1 MIDTQ
6 IKQSRTFFY
15 NLIKETFIKEP
26 DKLYF
31 DMMKELVT
39 SLKNLGEEFDDLA
52 FVTDAFGEIFQNYT
66 LDDLKDE
73 YNRVFVDPFNDNLLN
88 LTASYYIH
96 GKNLGKTLAEIRE
109 FIWNMN
115 LVKDEKI
122 FHSEDSVGF
131 LCDVMSYLIENAC
144 TQTQTTFFERFI
156 EPFFS
161 RFAKALKENEL
172 SNYYACF
179 GKLINFVLD
188 TEKSFLEE
196 QNLIDGGSYGKD

>member
-1 MIDTQ
+1 MVETQ
-6 IKQSRTFFY
+6 IKNTRTYFY
-15 NLIKETFIKEP
+15 TLIKETFIKEP
-26 DKLYF
+26 DESYF
-31 DMMKELVT
+31 NMMKDLV
-39 SLKNLGEEFDDLA
+39 KNLKTTGEEFDNLR
-52 FVTDAFGEIFQNYT
+52 FITDAFGEIFQNYT
-66 LDDLKDE
+66 LDDLEEE
-73 YNRVFVDPFNDNLLN
+73 YNRIFIDPFNDNLLN
-88 LTASYYIH
+88 LTACYYID

-131 LCDVMSYLIENAC
+131 LCDIMVYLIENAC
-144 TQTQTTFFERFI
+144 IETQTTFFERFI

-179 GKLINFVLD
+179 GELINFVLN

-196 QNLIDGGSYGKD
+196 SKSN